1 MAKYLSDQSY
11 LYNEK
16 AFEQLPSSL
25 RSDKAFV
32 LKCLARNGHLYSL
45 LSPELK
51 FDEHIIFQAIQQ
63 DEGVYSLLPKQFQS
77 DLPFIQKLVELNFLV
92 YSLLPI
98 EIRSCRGLVFRALVE
113 EGIDALWEMPKSIF
127 QDVEIMVTAFKSH
140 NGTDEDLWDSILC
153 AAGDESESSKK
164 LIQRGYEIYG
174 ERVLSM
180 SYSMLIHD
188 QSII

>member
-16 AFEQLPSSL
+16 AFEQLPSSM

-32 LKCLARNGHLYSL
+32 LKCLARNGLLYSL
-45 LSPELK
+45 LSPELR
-51 FDEHIIFQAIQQ
+51 FDEDVIFQAIQQ

-77 DLPFIQKLVELNFLV
+77 DLPFIQKLVEHNFLV

-98 EIRSCRGLVFRALVE
+98 EIRSFRGLVFKALVE
-113 EGIDALWEMPKSIF
+113 EGIDALWEMPMSIF

-140 NGTDEDLWDSILC
+140 NGTD
-153 AAGDESESSKK
+153 
-164 LIQRGYEIYG
+164 
-174 ERVLSM
+174 
-180 SYSMLIHD
+180 
-188 QSII
+188 